1 MYILIA
7 GAGKVGRYL
16 ALNLS
21 ENNEISAVDVDE
33 ENLEQLKGRPN
44 ITTYKADATDPR
56 MLEDAGIF
64 RSSVVAAVTGFD
76 EANLVISQLAKQ
88 VYRVPRVVGRVND
101 PRNQWLFG
109 RQWGVDVAISSPQ
122 IILQMINEEA
132 TLGEVLTL
140 LKLKVGRLSLV
151 ELTIP
156 QDSLARDREIQELGL
171 PENVVVVA
179 VLRDSLIVIP
189 QGATRIAAN
198 DSLLMITKPYNENKN
213 RSIFAA

>member
-21 ENNEISAVDVDE
+21 ENNEIGAVDFDE

-64 RSSVVAAVTGFD
+64 RAAVVAAVTGFD
-76 EANLVISQLAKQ
+76 EANLVIGQLAKQ
-88 VYRVPRVVGRVND
+88 IYKVPRVVGRVND

-109 RQWGVDVAISSPQ
+109 RQWGVDIAISSPQ
-122 IILQMINEEA
+122 IILQMISEEA

-140 LKLKVGRLSLV
+140 LKLKVGKLSLV

-156 QDSLARDREIQELGL
+156 SDSLARDREIQELGL

-198 DSLLMITKPYNENKN
+198 DSLLMITKPENENKI